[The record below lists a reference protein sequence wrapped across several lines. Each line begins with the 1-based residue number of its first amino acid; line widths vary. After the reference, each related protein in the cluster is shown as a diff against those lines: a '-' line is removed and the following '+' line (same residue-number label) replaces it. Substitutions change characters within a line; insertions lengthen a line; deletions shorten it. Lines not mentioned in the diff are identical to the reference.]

1 MGSTPPGHTLPG
13 SPPVELQERLARAM
27 EPLMIRTPKEEP
39 STPTPAGPANPS
51 PSSSSVSTPPQSS
64 LDYSTPA
71 QARYVYISPSPDSL
85 HGPSPPPKY
94 TLPPAYSLIDPFP
107 LHPDDT
113 RR

>member
-51 PSSSSVSTPPQSS
+51 PSSLFPEPSLAGDVTNVSFVTP
-64 LDYSTPA
+64 STAPHPPKPA
-71 QARYVYISPSPDSL
+71 MYISPL
-85 HGPSPPPKY
+85 LLTPS
-94 TLPPAYSLIDPFP
+94 TDLPPLPSI
-107 LHPDDT
+107 T
-113 RR
+113 